1 MPVLL
6 ERHVILISPHFFGSS
21 LDLWSETRRV
31 VNGSLV
37 QFLPH
42 NGLCINSN
50 FCASLRPRGYF
61 PWVYIPQAVC
71 DGHSISFHCHGQVR
85 GLGKEVSP
93 LVGCPHLPV
102 SLAVTPATLRRF
114 VVRVCFIHLYLQGL
128 ALATSCSF
136 SPDWGRSC
144 GDFGGWT

>member
-6 ERHVILISPHFFGSS
+6 GRHVILISPHFFGSS

-31 VNGSLV
+31 VNSSLV

-42 NGLCINSN
+42 NGLYINSD
-50 FCASLRPRGYF
+50 FCASLRPRGYLT
-61 PWVYIPQAVC
+61 WVYTPQAVC
-71 DGHSISFHCHGQVR
+71 HGHSISIR
-85 GLGKEVSP
+85 WLGKEVSP